1 MVEIAVAINGIAFFS
16 SLKYQFQICRMTI
29 GSTLDVASTVAQFES
44 VVPPCLLEVAS
55 PVRGDIV
62 SVYSHVEP
70 RHAAV
75 LADDGVIAVPLDE
88 HIRVIES
95 GVVSPNGER

>member
-29 GSTLDVASTVAQFES
+29 GSTLDVASTVAQFAS
-44 VVPPCLLEVAS
+44 VVPPCLLEVAP

-62 SVYSHVEP
+62 SVYRHVEP
-70 RHAAV
+70 RHATM
-75 LADDGVIAVPLDE
+75 LADDGVITVLLDVYFL
-88 HIRVIES
+88 VI
-95 GVVSPNGER
+95 